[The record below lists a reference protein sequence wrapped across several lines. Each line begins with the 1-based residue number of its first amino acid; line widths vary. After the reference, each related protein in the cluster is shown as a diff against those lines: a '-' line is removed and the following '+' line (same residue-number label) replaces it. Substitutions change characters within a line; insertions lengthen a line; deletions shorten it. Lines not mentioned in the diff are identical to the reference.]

1 MPDDPLAKLDA
12 EARSLLEDGRVGRLA
27 TADAES
33 APHVI
38 PVCYAVRDGRIYS
51 IVDEK
56 PKRTTRLA
64 RLRHIE
70 ANPNVALV
78 VDRYNEDWSALA
90 WVLVRGEAS
99 VLDGDEPSHG
109 RAVEALRAKY
119 EQYRSMDLAGRPLIA
134 LTPRRVNTWRASE

>member
-1 MPDDPLAKLDA
+1 MPDDPLATLDA
-12 EARSLLEDGRVGRLA
+12 EARTLLEDGRVGRLA
-27 TADAES
+27 TADAEG

-38 PVCYAVRDGRIYS
+38 PVCYTVLDGRIYS

-78 VDRYNEDWSALA
+78 VDRYDEDWSALA
-90 WVLVRGEAS
+90 WVLVRGEAT
-99 VLDGDEPSHG
+99 VLEGGEPTHAG
-109 RAVEALRAKY
+109 AVEALRAKY

-134 LTPRRVNTWRASE
+134 VTPRRVNAWRASE